1 MRSSARSTT
10 SPSVQSTTRFNN
22 DAVVIGAGVI
32 GSSIALA
39 LARRNMDV
47 VVVDKAGG
55 PGHGST
61 SASSAIVR
69 FNYSTRDGVALAWES
84 KHCWEQWAEHL
95 GHVDESGLANFR
107 RTGLV
112 MLDVPVAPRAPV
124 LTLFDVVGVP
134 YEEWDADTL
143 RQRVPGLEPG
153 RFWPPKRV
161 DDDAFWA
168 EPDGELGA
176 FFTPDAGYVDDPM
189 LAAHNLATAAQQHGA
204 EFRFH
209 VTVTEV
215 RRAGDRV
222 AGVTLSDGSR
232 IDAPVVVNAAGP
244 WSTLLNDVAGVGAD
258 FTIEVKPL
266 RQEVNEIPTGLAATT
281 PAVADLD
288 LGTYARPTPGG
299 ALLIGGTEPA
309 CDPLHWLT
317 DPDAVDPH
325 PTAAVSRAQLLR
337 AARRFPALP
346 VPESPGGIVGV
357 YDVAADWTPI
367 YDRTELD
374 GFYVAMGTSGN
385 QFKNAPV
392 VGELMATLVQAVE
405 AGHDHDNEA
414 VAYIGAH
421 TGQRIDLSAFSRKRA
436 RNAATSGTVIG

>member
-1 MRSSARSTT
+1 MRHSRY
-10 SPSVQSTTRFNN
+10 

-32 GSSIALA
+32 GSSSALA
-39 LARRNMDV
+39 FARRHWHV
-47 VVVDKAGG
+47 IVVDKAGG

-84 KHCWEQWAEHL
+84 KHCWERWADHL
-95 GHVDESGLANFR
+95 GHVDDAGLAGFR

-124 LTLFDVVGVP
+124 LALFDDVGVP

-143 RQRVPGLEPG
+143 RRRVPGLEPG
-153 RFWPPKRV
+153 KFWPPKRI

-168 EPDGELGA
+168 DADGELGA

-189 LAAHNLATAAQQHGA
+189 LAAHNLAAAAMQHEA
-204 EFRFH
+204 EFVFH
-209 VTVTEV
+209 ATVAEV
-215 RRAGDRV
+215 RRSDNRV
-222 AGVTLSDGSR
+222 AGLMLSDGRR
-232 IDAPVVVNAAGP
+232 IDAAVVVNAGGP
-244 WSTLLNDVAGVGAD
+244 WSTLLNDVAGIGSD
-258 FTIEVKPL
+258 FTIEVKPQ
-266 RQEVNEIPTGLAATT
+266 RQEVNEVPTELAATT
-281 PAVADLD
+281 PVVADLD
-288 LGTYARPTPGG
+288 LGTYSRPTPGG
-299 ALLIGGTEPA
+299 ALLIGGTEPE
-309 CDPLHWLT
+309 CDPLPWVT

-325 PTAAVSRAQLLR
+325 PHAPTTRAQLLR
-337 AARRFPALP
+337 AARRFPSLP

-357 YDVAADWTPI
+357 YDVASDWTPI

-392 VGELMATLVQAVE
+392 VGELMATVVEAVE
-405 AGHDHDNEA
+405 AGHDHDRDPLT
-414 VAYIGAH
+414 YTGPR
-421 TGQRIDLSAFSRKRA
+421 TGQRINLGAFSRKRA
-436 RNAATSGTVIG
+436 RNIATSGTVIG

>member
-1 MRSSARSTT
+1 MPRSQ
-10 SPSVQSTTRFNN
+10 V

-39 LARRNMDV
+39 LARRGWSV

-95 GHVDESGLANFR
+95 GHVDESGLATFR

-112 MLDVPVAPRAPV
+112 MLDVPIAPRAPV
-124 LTLFDVVGVP
+124 LALFDDVGVP
-134 YEEWDADTL
+134 YEEWDAQAL
-143 RQRVPGLEPG
+143 RARVPGLEPG

-161 DDDAFWA
+161 DDEAFWA

-189 LAAHNLATAAQQHGA
+189 LAAHNLAAAAMHHGA
-204 EFRFH
+204 EFTFH
-209 VTVTEV
+209 ATVEEV
-215 RRAGDRV
+215 RRKGERV
-222 AGVTLSDGSR
+222 AGVTLAGGVR
-232 IDAPVVVNAAGP
+232 IDAPVVVNAGGP
-244 WSTLLNDVAGVGAD
+244 WSTLLNEVAGIGTD

-266 RQEVNEIPTGLAATT
+266 RQEVNQVPTDLGATM
-281 PAVADLD
+281 PVVADLD
-288 LGTYARPTPGG
+288 LGTYTRPAPGG
-299 ALLIGGTEPA
+299 ALLIGGTEPD
-309 CDPLHWLT
+309 CDPLQWLT
-317 DPDAVDPH
+317 NPDTVDTRT
-325 PTAAVSRAQLLR
+325 TAAVSRAQLLR

-346 VPESPGGIVGV
+346 VPDSPGGIVGV
-357 YDVAADWTPI
+357 YDVASDWTPI

-392 VGELMATLVQAVE
+392 VGELMATLIERVQN
-405 AGHDHDNEA
+405 GHDHDGNPITFTG
-414 VAYIGAH
+414 VH
-421 TGQRIDLSAFSRKRA
+421 TGQEIGLGTFSRKRA
-436 RNAATSGTVIG
+436 RNDASSGTVIG

>member
-1 MRSSARSTT
+1 MRH
-10 SPSVQSTTRFNN
+10 NN
-22 DAVVIGAGVI
+22 RDAVVIGAGVI
-32 GSSIALA
+32 GSAIALA
-39 LARRNMDV
+39 LARRGWSV
-47 VVVDKAGG
+47 TVVDKAGG

-95 GHVDESGLANFR
+95 GHVDDAGLAGFR

-112 MLDVPVAPRAPV
+112 MLDVPVAPRGPV
-124 LTLFDVVGVP
+124 LALFDDIGVP
-134 YEEWDADTL
+134 YEEWGAETL
-143 RQRVPGLEPG
+143 RRRVPGLEPG

-168 EPDGELGA
+168 DADGELGA

-189 LAAHNLATAAQQHGA
+189 LAAHNLAAAAEQHGA
-204 EFRFH
+204 ELVFH
-209 VTVTEV
+209 AIVAGV

-222 AGVTLSDGSR
+222 SGLALADGTT
-232 IDAPVVVNAAGP
+232 IDAPVVVNAGGP
-244 WSTLLNDVAGVGAD
+244 WSTLLNDIAGVGAD
-258 FTIEVKPL
+258 FTIDVRPL
-266 RQEVNEIPTGLAATT
+266 RQEVNEVRTDLAVTA

-309 CDPLHWLT
+309 CDPLHWLA

-346 VPESPGGIVGV
+346 VPETPGGIVGV
-357 YDVAADWTPI
+357 YDVASDWTPI

-392 VGELMATLVQAVE
+392 VGELMATLVEQVE
-405 AGHDHDNEA
+405 NGHDHDRDP
-414 VAYIGAH
+414 VTVTGVH
-421 TGQRIDLSAFSRKRA
+421 TGQVIGLGTFSRKRL
-436 RNAATSGTVIG
+436 RNDASSGTVIG

>member
-1 MRSSARSTT
+1 MR
-10 SPSVQSTTRFNN
+10 PSVQGTTPPRNS
-22 DAVVIGAGVI
+22 DVVVIGAGVI

-39 LARRNMDV
+39 LARTGRRV

-84 KHCWEQWAEHL
+84 KHCWEQWADHL
-95 GHVDESGLANFR
+95 GHADEAGLASFR

-124 LTLFDVVGVP
+124 LALFDDVGVP
-134 YEEWDADTL
+134 YEQWDAATL
-143 RQRVPGLEPG
+143 RSRVPGLEPG

-168 EPDGELGA
+168 DAEGELGA

-189 LAAHNLATAAQQHGA
+189 LAAHNLAVAAQHHGA
-204 EFRFH
+204 EFVFH
-209 VTVTEV
+209 VEVAEV
-215 RRAGDRV
+215 RRAADRV
-222 AGVTLSDGSR
+222 AGVVLSDGTR
-232 IDAPVVVNAAGP
+232 VDAPVVVNAGGP
-244 WSTLLNDVAGVGAD
+244 WSSMLNRIANIGGD
-258 FTIEVKPL
+258 FTIEVRPL
-266 RQEVNEIPTGLAATT
+266 RQDVNQVPGVAGASM
-281 PAVADLD
+281 PVVADLD
-288 LGTYARPTPGG
+288 LGTYMRPTPGG
-299 ALLIGGTEPA
+299 ELLVGGTEPD
-309 CDPLHWLT
+309 CDPLQWID

-325 PTAAVSRAQLLR
+325 PSAAVSRAQLLR
-337 AARRFPALP
+337 AARRFPALG
-346 VPESPGGIVGV
+346 VPDSPGGIVGV

-385 QFKNAPV
+385 QFKNAPM
-392 VGELMATLVQAVE
+392 VGTLMAALIDAVE
-405 AGHDHDNEA
+405 SGHDHDRQPVS
-414 VAYIGAH
+414 VAGGH
-421 TGQRIDLSAFSRKRA
+421 TGQRINLGAFSRKRA
-436 RNAATSGTVIG
+436 RNAASSGTVIG

>member
-1 MRSSARSTT
+1 MPPSARSATPPK
-10 SPSVQSTTRFNN
+10 SY

-39 LARRNMDV
+39 LARRDWRV

-55 PGHGST
+55 AGHGST

-84 KHCWEQWAEHL
+84 KHCWEHWAEHL
-95 GHVDESGLANFR
+95 GHVDESGLAGFR

-112 MLDVPVAPRAPV
+112 MLDAPVAPRAPV
-124 LTLFDVVGVP
+124 LGLFDEVGVP

-143 RQRVPGLEPG
+143 RHRVPGLDPG
-153 RFWPPKRV
+153 SYWPPKRI

-168 EPDGELGA
+168 DADGELGA
-176 FFTPDAGYVDDPM
+176 FFTPDAGYIDDPM
-189 LAAHNLATAAQQHGA
+189 LAAHNLAAAAMQHKA
-204 EFRFH
+204 EFIFH
-209 VTVTEV
+209 ATVAEV
-215 RRAGDRV
+215 RRSNNRV
-222 AGVTLSDGSR
+222 AGITLSDARR
-232 IDAPVVVNAAGP
+232 IDTPVVVNAGGP
-244 WSTLLNDVAGVGAD
+244 WSTLLNEVAGIGAD
-258 FTIEVKPL
+258 FTIDVKPL
-266 RQEVNEIPTGLAATT
+266 RQDVTEIPTALPATT

-299 ALLIGGTEPA
+299 GLLIGGTEPE
-309 CDPLHWLT
+309 CDPLPWVT
-317 DPDAVDPH
+317 DPDVVDPH
-325 PTAAVSRAQLLR
+325 PNATTTRAQLLR

-357 YDVAADWTPI
+357 YDVASDWTPI

-392 VGELMATLVQAVE
+392 VGELMATIIDGVE
-405 AGHDHDNEA
+405 HGHDHDNA
-414 VAYIGAH
+414 PLTYTASH
-421 TGQRIDLSAFSRKRA
+421 TGQCINLGSYSRKRA
-436 RNAATSGTVIG
+436 RNTATSGTVLG

>member
-1 MRSSARSTT
+1 MPPSKTT
-10 SPSVQSTTRFNN
+10 A

-32 GSSIALA
+32 GSSIALS
-39 LARRNMDV
+39 LARRNWRV
-47 VVVDKAGG
+47 IVVDKAGG

-84 KHCWEQWAEHL
+84 KHCWEQWADHL

-112 MLDVPVAPRAPV
+112 MLDVPVAPRPPV
-124 LTLFDVVGVP
+124 LALFDDIGVP

-153 RFWPPKRV
+153 RFWPPKRI
-161 DDDAFWA
+161 DDEAFWA
-168 EPDGELGA
+168 DADGELGA

-189 LAAHNLATAAQQHGA
+189 LAAHNLAAAAMRHQA

-209 VTVTEV
+209 VTVAEI
-215 RRAGDRV
+215 RRSDRV
-222 AGVTLSDGSR
+222 AGVVLDDGTH
-232 IDAPVVVNAAGP
+232 IDAPVVVNAGGP
-244 WSTLLNDVAGVGAD
+244 WSTLLNDVAGIGAD

-266 RQEVNEIPTGLAATT
+266 RQEVSEVATALATTT

-299 ALLIGGTEPA
+299 ALLIGGTEPE
-309 CDPLHWLT
+309 CDPLPWVT

-325 PTAAVSRAQLLR
+325 PSAVTTRAQLLR
-337 AARRFPALP
+337 AARRFPSLP

-357 YDVAADWTPI
+357 YDVASDWTPI

-392 VGELMATLVQAVE
+392 VGDLMATIVE
-405 AGHDHDNEA
+405 GVERGHDHDA
-414 VAYIGAH
+414 DPLSYTATH
-421 TGQRIDLSAFSRKRA
+421 TGQRINLGAFSRKRT

>member
-1 MRSSARSTT
+1 MPPRT
-10 SPSVQSTTRFNN
+10 N

-39 LARRNMDV
+39 LSRRNWDV
-47 VVVDKAGG
+47 VVVDKSGG

-69 FNYSTRDGVALAWES
+69 FNYSTHDGVALAWES

-95 GHVDESGLANFR
+95 GHVDDAGLAQFR

-112 MLDVPVAPRAPV
+112 MLDVPTAPRPPV
-124 LTLFDVVGVP
+124 LALFDDVGVP

-143 RQRVPGLEPG
+143 RRRVPGLEPG
-153 RFWPPKRV
+153 RHWPPKRV
-161 DDDAFWA
+161 DDEAFWA

-189 LAAHNLATAAQQHGA
+189 LAAHNLAVAAGQRGA
-204 EFRFH
+204 DFVFN
-209 VTVTEV
+209 TVVAEV

-222 AGVTLSDGSR
+222 AGVTLPNGTA
-232 IDAPVVVNAAGP
+232 IDAPVVINAGGP
-244 WSTLLNDVAGVGAD
+244 WSTLLNEVAGIGSD

-266 RQEVNEIPTGLAATT
+266 RQEVIQVATDLATT
-281 PAVADLD
+281 TPVVADLD
-288 LGTYARPTPGG
+288 LGTYLRPTPG
-299 ALLIGGTEPA
+299 ASILIGGTEPA
-309 CDPLHWLT
+309 CDPLPWLR
-317 DPDAVDPH
+317 DPDTVDSRPSA
-325 PTAAVSRAQLLR
+325 TVSLAQVLR
-337 AARRFPALP
+337 AARRFPTLP
-346 VPESPGGIVGV
+346 VPETPGGIVGV

-392 VGELMATLVQAVE
+392 VGELMATLIEQVE
-405 AGHDHDNEA
+405 AGRDHDGEP
-414 VAYIGAH
+414 VTFTGAH
-421 TGQRIDLSAFSRKRA
+421 TRQVIGLGTFSRKRS
-436 RNAATSGTVIG
+436 RNEASTGTVIG

>member
-1 MRSSARSTT
+1 MPLSVRSTT
-10 SPSVQSTTRFNN
+10 PPKTA

-39 LARRNMDV
+39 LGRRGWRV

-69 FNYSTRDGVALAWES
+69 FNYSTRDGVALSWES
-84 KHCWEQWAEHL
+84 KHCWEQWTDHL
-95 GHVDESGLANFR
+95 GHVDESGLASFR

-124 LTLFDVVGVP
+124 LSLFDDVGVP

-143 RQRVPGLEPG
+143 RRRVPGLEPG
-153 RFWPPKRV
+153 RFWPPKRI

-189 LAAHNLATAAQQHGA
+189 LAAHNLAVAATQHDA
-204 EFRFH
+204 TFVFH
-209 VTVTEV
+209 VAVTEV
-215 RRAGDRV
+215 RRANERV
-222 AGVTLSDGSR
+222 AGVTLSDGTR
-232 IDAPVVVNAAGP
+232 VDAPVVVNAGGP
-244 WSTLLNDVAGVGAD
+244 WSTLLNDVAGIGRD
-258 FTIEVKPL
+258 FTIEVRPL
-266 RQEVNEIPTGLAATT
+266 RQEVNQVTT
-281 PAVADLD
+281 PLGETSPVVADLD
-288 LGTYARPTPGG
+288 LGTYARPAPGG
-299 ALLIGGTEPA
+299 ALLIGGTEPD
-309 CDPLHWLT
+309 CDPLQWLT

-346 VPESPGGIVGV
+346 VPDPPAGIVGV

-385 QFKNAPV
+385 QFKNAPT
-392 VGELMATLVQAVE
+392 VGELMATLIDAVE
-405 AGHDHDNEA
+405 AGHDHDHA
-414 VAYIGAH
+414 PVAFTGTH
-421 TGQRIDLSAFSRKRA
+421 TGQPIGLGTFSRKRP
-436 RNAATSGTVIG
+436 RNDASSGTVIG

>member
-1 MRSSARSTT
+1 MRLEGRTA
-10 SPSVQSTTRFNN
+10 
-22 DAVVIGAGVI
+22 DAIVIGAGVI

-39 LARRNMDV
+39 LARRQRRV

-84 KHCWEQWAEHL
+84 KHCWERWADHL
-95 GHVDESGLANFR
+95 GHVDESGLARFR

-124 LTLFDVVGVP
+124 LALFDDVGVP
-134 YEEWDADTL
+134 YEEWDADAL
-143 RQRVPGLEPG
+143 RRRVPGLAPG
-153 RFWPPKRV
+153 RFWPPKRI
-161 DDDAFWA
+161 DDEEFWA
-168 EPDGELGA
+168 DATGELGG

-189 LAAHNLATAAQQHGA
+189 LAANNLAAAAVQHRA
-204 EFRFH
+204 VFVFH
-209 VTVTEV
+209 VTVAEV
-215 RRAGDRV
+215 RRNGERV
-222 AGVTLSDGSR
+222 AGVTLSDGTR
-232 IDAPVVVNAAGP
+232 IDAPVVVNAGGP
-244 WSTLLNDVAGVGAD
+244 WSTLLNGLAGIGAD

-266 RQEVNEIPTGLAATT
+266 RQDVSEVPTELATTT
-281 PAVADLD
+281 PAIADLD

-299 ALLIGGTEPA
+299 ALLIGGTEPE
-309 CDPLHWLT
+309 CDPLPWVT

-325 PTAAVSRAQLLR
+325 PNATTTRAQLLR

-346 VPESPGGIVGV
+346 VPESPGGVVGV
-357 YDVAADWTPI
+357 YDVASDWTPI

-392 VGELMATLVQAVE
+392 VGELMAAIIDGVE
-405 AGHDHDNEA
+405 HGHDHDA
-414 VAYIGAH
+414 DPLTYTGRH
-421 TGQRIDLSAFSRKRA
+421 TGQRINLGTFSRKRA
-436 RNAATSGTVIG
+436 HNVATSGTVIG